1 MLGDILTRV
10 ARVGAMHAGNRPS
23 PPADRPKPGEGK
35 PPTSPGKMIKHKSFL
50 GALAGAIAGALVAAA
65 VFAVAAAVVTA
76 AVALTGVTG
85 GMGLALVVGVA
96 KLGLGIAAT
105 IGAGDLIA
113 KVSGSVSGMVD
124 SASPSFGPVATG
136 SANVF
141 AEGLPVS
148 RALVDTVACTKHSV
162 PPIIAQGSESVF
174 VNDSPA
180 ARVDDQ
186 TACGA
191 TIKEGAS
198 TVFFGSG
205 QGTYAEI
212 ADEFSWWEK
221 GLLIAVEFLVPPSR
235 GMFKGIGK
243 LFTKGPRA
251 VLRGALVGAKVAV
264 RKFKRTALRCM
275 SQGFKNNKGL
285 ARFKEAAKG
294 FLKDPV
300 YIPSGEVI
308 ESRLDIALGQT
319 LPLCFE
325 RTYRTASA
333 HTGLLGLGWHDSWS
347 EVASVSQQGLD
358 TVVTITLAQG
368 YDIDFTFHRDVTCV
382 YCPHYPQF
390 TLTRTEHGFL
400 LWDRDSQQTRHF
412 THQQGALR
420 HLSGVSDSHGNR
432 IELVRDQAGKL
443 SRVRHSDGIELAL
456 AWQDGYLQQI
466 VRVDGGQ
473 QTRLANYTQNRTGQL
488 VEADASHHYHLFYE
502 YDSLGRLTRWHDND
516 QTWARYEYDAQ
527 GRCVYTTCAD
537 GMLTARFD
545 YQPGKVVMTDG
556 LGRHEYE
563 LNELDLVSAIRSP
576 LGHVTRFDYDEFGN
590 LLREISPA
598 GRVVE
603 FDYLNDTGLVTR
615 FVDGSGHAWHYEYDD
630 QQRLCAVT
638 DPLGRS
644 WQWRFDEAGNPDRLT
659 GPDASEVHFS
669 WNRHGLLTAV
679 SDQSGKVQTRLQYD
693 HRQRLLSQTDAEGR
707 TEQWRYD
714 GQDRVAQWQRADGA
728 RYQLGYRRPS
738 WQLPEQLKRPDEV
751 EEQRH
756 YDRHKNLT
764 DYVDGNGQHWRQ
776 RFGAFD
782 LLLERTDAS
791 GRSWCYQ
798 YDRDTQQLI
807 KVTGP
812 DQQVW
817 QWWLDNDGRVVREQD
832 MAGTLTHYRYDEDGH
847 CIEVRNGEGQ
857 ARHFLFDGRGLL
869 LRETSD
875 DDTIHYH
882 YDGAGRLLE
891 VSSNSSHL
899 CFEYDTRDRVVREEQ
914 NGATISRS
922 YDEQART
929 LTRTLSWPEGHQES
943 KEDEPAPLTTTFT
956 VNNVGELTRVGL
968 PDGAELT
975 LGHDLAGREAQRQG
989 GAFGLK
995 QEYDALGQLTRA
1007 QSGQLQEGRLLA
1019 GLTREYGYD
1028 RAGNLIGERRGR
1040 EAQGYRL
1047 DACGRVL
1054 ETLSQH
1060 PSSGRQREAQFS
1072 YTRQGLPLTD
1082 GEHTQWQQGRVSQ
1095 RGDIYYDYDKAGRL
1109 ISKRQ
1114 LRPGFRPEQWHYR
1127 WDSRNQLRVVTT
1139 PDGHNWFYRYDP
1151 FGRRISKR
1159 CEQSG
1164 EEVRYLWDGDQIA
1177 EVRHFKQGQLQARR
1191 HWVWRGWELLV
1202 QQRQTVQAQPAL
1214 QACAP
1219 TAYIEQGPQ
1228 AAAESWQTDFA
1239 VSQQNG
1245 ELLGLYNPQGELHW
1259 QPAKASLWGL
1269 RLSKHADI
1277 RDPGLAF
1284 AGQLRD
1290 DESGL
1295 CYNRFRYYDP
1305 QGACYISPDPIGILG
1320 GENNYGYVPNPVNW
1334 IDPFGLAKCKGL
1346 PSSRKAGGTGAKY
1359 DSANGQGLYVL
1370 HDGKNILYVGRG
1382 DAASRLNIHASTP
1395 GKSHLDQMTIFDNNL
1410 TKAEAKYL
1418 EQKIMDLN
1426 GGAQSTSQKTNL
1438 LNKINS
1444 YSPNNP
1450 NASIYDIAGQ
1460 SSSWGNTIL
1469 DDALS
1474 ILRGNGL

>member
-1 MLGDILTRV
+1 
-10 ARVGAMHAGNRPS
+10 
-23 PPADRPKPGEGK
+23 
-35 PPTSPGKMIKHKSFL
+35 MIKHKSFL

-141 AEGLPVS
+141 VEGQPVS
-148 RALVDTVACTKHSV
+148 RALVDTVACTKHSI

-205 QGTYAEI
+205 QGTYADI

-264 RKFKRTALRCM
+264 RIFDRNARRCM
-275 SQGFKNNKGL
+275 SQGFKNSKGL
-285 ARFKEAAKG
+285 VRFKEAFKA
-294 FLKDPV
+294 LLQDPI
-300 YIPSGEVI
+300 YAPSGEVI
-308 ESRLDIALGQT
+308 ESRLDVELGQT
-319 LPLCFE
+319 LLLRFE
-325 RTYRTASA
+325 RTYRTASR
-333 HTGLLGLGWHDSWS
+333 HVGLLGQGWHDSWS
-347 EVASVSQQGLD
+347 EVARINQQGLD

-368 YDIDFTFHRDVTCV
+368 YDIDFTFHQDVTCV

-390 TLTRTEHGFL
+390 TLTRHTDGSML

-412 THQQGALR
+412 AYPQGELR
-420 HLSGVSDSHGNR
+420 LLSGISDNHANR
-432 IELVRDQAGKL
+432 IELTRDQAGKL
-443 SRVRHSDGIELAL
+443 CRVRHSDGIELAL
-456 AWQDGYLQQI
+456 AWQDDYLQQI
-466 VRVDGGQ
+466 IRVDGGQ
-473 QTRLANYTQNRTGQL
+473 HTLLARYTQSLTGQL

-502 YDSLGRLTRWHDND
+502 YDSQGRLTRWHDND
-516 QTWARYEYDAQ
+516 QTWARYEYDAK

-556 LGRHEYE
+556 MGRHEYE

-576 LGHVTRFDYDEFGN
+576 LGYVTRFDYDEFGN

-603 FDYLNDTGLVTR
+603 FEYLDDTGLVTR
-615 FVDGSGHAWHYEYDD
+615 FVDGSGHAWHYEYDE

-644 WQWRFDEAGNPDRLT
+644 WLWRFDETGNPEKLT

-669 WNRHGLLTAV
+669 WNRYGLLTAV
-679 SDQSGKVQTRLQYD
+679 SDQSGKVQARLQYD
-693 HRQRLLSQTDAEGR
+693 QRQRLLSQTDAEGR

-751 EEQRH
+751 EEQRR
-756 YDRHKNLT
+756 YDRHKNLI

-791 GRSWCYQ
+791 GRSWYYQ

-817 QWWLDNDGRVVREQD
+817 QWWLDNDGRLVREQD
-832 MAGTLTHYRYDEDGH
+832 MAGTVTHYGYDEDGH

-875 DDTIHYH
+875 DDTLHYH

-891 VSSNSSHL
+891 VSSSISHL
-899 CFEYDTRDRVVREEQ
+899 RFEYDTRDRVVREEQ
-914 NGATISRS
+914 NGATISRT

-929 LTRTLSWPEGHQES
+929 LTRTLSWPEAHQEN
-943 KEDEPAPLTTTFT
+943 KEDEPAPLTTSFI
-956 VNNVGELTRVGL
+956 VNNVGELTRIGL

-975 LGHDLAGREAQRQG
+975 LVHDLAGREALRQG

-1019 GLTREYGYD
+1019 GLTGEYGYD

-1060 PSSGRQREAQFS
+1060 PNAGRQREAQFS

-1082 GEHTQWQQGRVSQ
+1082 GEHTRWQQGRVSQ
-1095 RGDIYYDYDKAGRL
+1095 RGDTHYDYDKAGRL
-1109 ISKRQ
+1109 VSKRQ

-1139 PDGHNWFYRYDP
+1139 PEGSNWFYRYDP

-1177 EVRHFKQGQLQARR
+1177 EVRHFQQGTLQQRR

-1202 QQRQTVQAQPAL
+1202 QQRQMTQAGVVSLPHASTV
-1214 QACAP
+1214 
-1219 TAYIEQGPQ
+1219 YIEQGRQ
-1228 AAAESWQTDFA
+1228 TAAENWQTDFA

-1259 QPAKASLWGL
+1259 QPTKTSLWGQ
-1269 RLSKHADI
+1269 RLSNHADI

-1305 QGACYISPDPIGILG
+1305 QGACYISPDPIGVLG
-1320 GENNYGYVPNPVNW
+1320 GENNYGYVHNPVNW
-1334 IDPFGLAKCKGL
+1334 VDPLGLSSCALGRNMGARVGDGMANHHLIPEELMKDKQFKSIFDRLKKIGWHGDNASNGIFLPGNQDLSGKIGL
-1346 PSSRKAGGTGAKY
+1346 PGHWSNHNQYTAAVRTKLAQLSKQAAHLSDTSLALKIKEIQGWAATGLE
-1359 DSANGQGLYVL
+1359 NGVFKV
-1370 HDGKNILYVGRG
+1370 DPITGR
-1382 DAASRLNIHASTP
+1382 
-1395 GKSHLDQMTIFDNNL
+1395 
-1410 TKAEAKYL
+1410 
-1418 EQKIMDLN
+1418 
-1426 GGAQSTSQKTNL
+1426 L
-1438 LNKINS
+1438 L
-1444 YSPNNP
+1444 
-1450 NASIYDIAGQ
+1450 
-1460 SSSWGNTIL
+1460 
-1469 DDALS
+1469 
-1474 ILRGNGL
+1474 